1 MAKIAIITVHK
12 DFDDDLL
19 KTIKSVSSQNVKPDL
34 HLIVAKKINKS
45 LKKKIK
51 NKYKNYSWKR

>member
-19 KTIKSVSSQNVKPDL
+19 KTVKSVSSQKIKPDL
-34 HLIVAKKINKS
+34 HLIVAKKIDKS
-45 LKKKIK
+45 LKKK
-51 NKYKNYSWKR
+51 